1 MAKSYFIRNVH
12 IIDPSDGRNFNGDIL
27 IENGVIA
34 DIGEKLIATENAV
47 IVNGEG
53 LTAAPGLIDLHVHLR
68 DPGFPE
74 KEDVLSGCEAAAAGG
89 VTAVCA
95 MPNTKPATDSVEI
108 IKYLIDKSK
117 NAKARVYPVGSV
129 TKGLSGKE
137 LTDFKAL
144 KEAGAVA
151 FSDDGYPV
159 ATAGLMLEAL
169 TECENLGVPV
179 LAHCEDLTVT
189 NGGIMNKG
197 VVSDKLG
204 VQGVHEASENVGT
217 VREMALAYSVGARV
231 HICHVSTRQSVEW
244 IRMAKKMGVR
254 VTAETGPHYFT
265 LTEAEL
271 NKEDADYRMA
281 PPLRPESDR
290 LAMIEGLKD
299 GTLDAIATD
308 HAPHSPEQK
317 SDFRKAPNGIVGLE
331 TSLAAGIT
339 TLVKT
344 GEMTLTELLR
354 KMSTVPAEILNVP
367 GGTLKKGAS
376 ADIVLFNEDEKWTV
390 DPAKFRSRSR
400 NSAFKGMEL
409 TGKVKYTFCRGE
421 MVYGN
426 E

>member
-1 MAKSYFIRNVH
+1 MAKSYFIQNAHV
-12 IIDPSDGRNFNGDIL
+12 IDPSDERDFNGDIL

-34 DIGEKLIATENAV
+34 DIGEELSAPENAV

-74 KEDVLSGCEAAAAGG
+74 KEDVISGCEAASAGG

-108 IKYLIDKSK
+108 VKYLIDKSR

-169 TECENLGVPV
+169 TQCEKLNVPV

-197 VVSDKLG
+197 DVSEKLS
-204 VQGVHEASENVGT
+204 VPGVHEASENVGT
-217 VREMALAYSVGARV
+217 VREMALAYSAGARV

-308 HAPHSPEQK
+308 HAPHTPEQK

-354 KMSTVPAEILNVP
+354 KMSTAPAEILGVP
-367 GGTLKKGAS
+367 GGTLKKGS
-376 ADIVLFNEDEKWTV
+376 PADIVLFSEDEKWTV
-390 DPAKFRSRSR
+390 DPDKFRSRSR

-421 MVYGN
+421 MVF
-426 E
+426 EDK

>member
-169 TECENLGVPV
+169 TECEKLGVPI

-197 VVSDKLG
+197 VVSEKLN
-204 VQGVHEASENVGT
+204 VPGVHEASENVGT

-231 HICHVSTRQSVEW
+231 HICHVSTLQSVEW

-281 PPLRPESDR
+281 PPLRPEIDR